1 MLKGVHLTLMIGPLV
16 PLPVP
21 QAVLDALTSVTVTT
35 DDSGKSGFQLSF
47 TLSNRSPLHTLFLLT
62 GGSPLPIL
70 RVIIVVTLNGTPNV
84 LMDGSVTNHQIAPGA
99 DAGHSTLT
107 LTGEDLTV
115 LMDKIDFSGF
125 PYPAVPAEGRVAL
138 LLLKYAFLGIVPLII
153 PSVLVDVVI
162 PTNQIPRHKG
172 TDLKYIK
179 HLAQRVGSVVWTAD
193 NRTLFYSVEDEET
206 KRQFQVFRHVVGRP
220 QDEDVLVYEEADER
234 FNVGIGRTR
243 DKKYMVL
250 ESASHTTGE
259 EQFLPADQPE
269 GPWTLIEPRRE
280 NIEYSADHRD
290 GLWYIRVN
298 DTARTFRIVTTP
310 VDNPG
315 RAHWRELMAHRDD
328 VMLEDLELFQSFA
341 VLEERFDG
349 LPHLRILNFDAQ
361 GSFAGPSPQIA
372 FPEPTYSAHPH
383 VNREFV
389 TGTFRYGYT
398 SLVSPTSNRRN
409 Q

>member
-62 GGSPLPIL
+62 GGSPVPIL

-115 LMDKIDFSGF
+115 LMYTIDFSGF

-179 HLAQRVGSVVWTAD
+179 HLAQRVGYVFYLEPGPAPGMNVAYWGPQIKIGVPQPALNINMDAHTNVESLSFTFDNNQHGLPTVFIYNEITKIPLLIPLPPITPLNPPLGLIPPIPTHLEPVSDNLSKLPVAQAIMQGLARAAKLSEVVKGEGS
-193 NRTLFYSVEDEET
+193 L
-206 KRQFQVFRHVVGRP
+206 
-220 QDEDVLVYEEADER
+220 DVLRYGRILKAR
-234 FNVGIGRTR
+234 QLVGVRG
-243 DKKYMVL
+243 
-250 ESASHTTGE
+250 AG
-259 EQFLPADQPE
+259 PA
-269 GPWTLIEPRRE
+269 
-280 NIEYSADHRD
+280 
-290 GLWYIRVN
+290 
-298 DTARTFRIVTTP
+298 
-310 VDNPG
+310 
-315 RAHWRELMAHRDD
+315 
-328 VMLEDLELFQSFA
+328 
-341 VLEERFDG
+341 FDG
-349 LPHLRILNFDAQ
+349 LHYVNSVTHTIKRGEYKQ
-361 GSFAGPSPQIA
+361 SFKLS
-372 FPEPTYSAHPH
+372 
-383 VNREFV
+383 
-389 TGTFRYGYT
+389 
-398 SLVSPTSNRRN
+398 RN
-409 Q
+409 GLISTIPVVIP